1 MFKARFTSILFAP
14 VLLLGLLALAP
25 AALAQTDGDYQLYTL
40 PGNAVF
46 PEGVAY
52 DPVTGYFYVSSTS
65 DGAIFRGN
73 INGDSAEV
81 WLPGG
86 HDGHTFATGLKV
98 DNQGRLYVSGGSTG
112 LMSIY
117 DTNTKALLAQFKTG
131 ATPTFVNDVALTP
144 DGNAYF
150 TDSNQP
156 VLYRVAPAA
165 GGQFTF
171 ENWLPFTG
179 TVASYVQGFNI
190 NGITASEDGRYLI
203 VVQSN
208 VGKLH
213 RITVATKEVR
223 TIDVGNETFMNGDG
237 IGLSGDYLHVLRNA
251 VGLLVTVQ
259 MNADLTAGTVVQ
271 AWTSPAFM
279 YPTTFAQAGS
289 RLLVVNSQFN
299 NRGEGR
305 TPVLPFTVANVPAPF
320 MQTMPVGM
328 PVTGAGDM
336 LPLYAALAAG
346 LLLLLAGGALRYAQA
361 RRH

>member
-1 MFKARFTSILFAP
+1 MHKARFTKILLFPA
-14 VLLLGLLALAP
+14 LLLGLFALAP
-25 AALAQTDGDYQLYTL
+25 AALGQTDGDYQLYTL

-52 DPVTGYFYVSSTS
+52 DAVTGNFYVSSTG
-65 DGAIFRGN
+65 DGSIMRGN
-73 INGDSAEV
+73 INGTAAEV

-98 DNQGRLYVSGGSTG
+98 DSQGRLYVSGGSTG

-117 DTNTKALLAQFKTG
+117 DTRTKALLAQFKTG

-144 DGNAYF
+144 DGSAYF

-156 VLYRVAPAA
+156 VIYRVAPA
-165 GGQFTF
+165 GGQFTY
-171 ENWLPFTG
+171 EQWLPLTG
-179 TVASYVQGFNI
+179 TVASYVQGFNL
-190 NGITASEDGRYLI
+190 NGITASEDGRYLV

-208 VGKLH
+208 TGKLH

-223 TIDVGNETFMNGDG
+223 TIDVGNETFTSGDG
-237 IGLSGDYLHVLRNA
+237 IGLSGDYLHVLRNSL
-251 VGLLVTVQ
+251 GLLVTVQ
-259 MNADLTAGTVVQ
+259 LNADLSAGQVVS

-299 NRGEGR
+299 NRGPGLS
-305 TPVLPFTVANVPAPF
+305 PVLPFTIANVPAPF
-320 MQTMPVGM
+320 MNTMPTGM
-328 PVTGAGDM
+328 PTTGAGEW
-336 LPLYAALAAG
+336 LPWLLALTAG
-346 LLLLLAGGALRYAQA
+346 LLLLVGGAALRLAQA
-361 RRH
+361 RRN